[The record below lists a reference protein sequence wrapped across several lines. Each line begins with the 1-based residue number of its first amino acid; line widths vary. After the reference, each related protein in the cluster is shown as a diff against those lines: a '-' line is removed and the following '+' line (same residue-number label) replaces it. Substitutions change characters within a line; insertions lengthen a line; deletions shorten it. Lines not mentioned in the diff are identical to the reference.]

1 MHKLCEK
8 CEKSSWCKLG
18 TYEYMHLVLNSGCD
32 GFHEKGKSKSKGKAN
47 PSAYHI
53 GYAEGQRD
61 AEQIKNA
68 HLLQRATSAEA
79 MLTAT
84 ENKAAEYKSWA
95 AKAVKENEELR
106 ARVEELEA
114 KLHAIQSL
122 SPPVAYTSFDS
133 KVIELDYS
141 DYCDYCQ
148 KIKELTE
155 VALKKKAGEK

>member
-8 CEKSSWCKLG
+8 CEKSSWRKLG
-18 TYEYMHLVLNSGCD
+18 TYEFMNHILDSGCD
-32 GFHEKGKSKSKGKAN
+32 GFNKKGKSKDKGKAN

-68 HLLQRATSAEA
+68 HLLQRAESAEA

-95 AKAVKENEELR
+95 AKAVKEADELR
-106 ARVEELEA
+106 ARAAQIEE
-114 KLHAIQSL
+114 AIQKFCRECWAFRGL
-122 SPPVAYTSFDS
+122 NVAQCRICAFNKY
-133 KVIELDYS
+133 K
-141 DYCDYCQ
+141 
-148 KIKELTE
+148 
-155 VALKKKAGEK
+155 GEMKS

>member
-106 ARVEELEA
+106 ARVAELEA
-114 KLHAIQSL
+114 ENKKMRKYIC
-122 SPPVAYTSFDS
+122 FG
-133 KVIELDYS
+133 
-141 DYCDYCQ
+141 CQ
-148 KIKELTE
+148 MKDHETTCE
-155 VALKKKAGEK
+155 TCNFAEKKGGGK